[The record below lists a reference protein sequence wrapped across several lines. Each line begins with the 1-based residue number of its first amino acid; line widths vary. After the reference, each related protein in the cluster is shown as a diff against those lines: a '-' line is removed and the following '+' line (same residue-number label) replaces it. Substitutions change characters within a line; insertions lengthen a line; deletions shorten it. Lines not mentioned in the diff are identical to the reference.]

1 MTEHSAS
8 QSRRTRGGLLAG
20 LLLGS
25 VLATVAIGLLLWSYT
40 TASLLAFLR
49 SPLAAMRTSIDVSQS
64 TVVEQIQRL
73 QRLETVRF
81 NMEKIVS
88 GERESEYLPKWL
100 VGDRLLLVVE
110 GEAVA
115 GVDLGKLRPED
126 VTVTGRRVT
135 VLLPQAELFSTRI
148 DNEKTR
154 VYSRQT
160 GLFSS
165 LDPQLESEVRREA
178 ERQLRLAALQGKIL
192 DHANDNA
199 RTTLASFLHG
209 LGFDQVE
216 LRSR

>member
-1 MTEHSAS
+1 MPDHSAS
-8 QSRRTRGGLLAG
+8 PGRRTRGGLLAG
-20 LLLGS
+20 LLLGV

-40 TASLLAFLR
+40 SASLLAFLR
-49 SPLAAMRTSIDVSQS
+49 SPLAAMRTRIDVSQS

-88 GERESEYLPKWL
+88 GERESDYLPKWL

-115 GVDLGKLRPED
+115 GVDLGKLRRED
-126 VTVTGRRVT
+126 VTVTGRHVT

-199 RTTLASFLHG
+199 RTTLTSFLRG

>member
-1 MTEHSAS
+1 MSDHSAIE
-8 QSRRTRGGLLAG
+8 SRRARGGLLAG
-20 LLLGS
+20 LLLGIF
-25 VLATVAIGLLLWSYT
+25 LATAAIGLLLWSYT
-40 TASLLAFLR
+40 GASLMTFLL
-49 SPLAAMRTSIDVSQS
+49 SPLAAMRTRIDVSQP
-64 TVVEQIQRL
+64 TVVQQIQRL

-88 GERESEYLPKWL
+88 GERENVYLPKWL

-154 VYSRQT
+154 VYSRET

-165 LDPQLESEVRREA
+165 LDPQLETEVRREA
-178 ERQLRLAALQGKIL
+178 ERQLREAALQGKIL

-199 RTTLASFLHG
+199 RNTLTSFLHG

-216 LRSR
+216 LR

>member
-1 MTEHSAS
+1 MADHSS
-8 QSRRTRGGLLAG
+8 IESRRTRGGLLAG
-20 LLLGS
+20 LLLGM
-25 VLATVAIGLLLWSYT
+25 VLATAAIGLLLWSYT
-40 TASLLAFLR
+40 GASLMAFLR
-49 SPLAAMRTSIDVSQS
+49 SPLTAMRTRIDVSQP
-64 TVVEQIQRL
+64 TVVQQIQRL

-81 NMEKIVS
+81 SMEKIVS
-88 GERESEYLPKWL
+88 GERENEYLPKWL

-115 GVDLGKLRPED
+115 GVDLSKLRPED
-126 VTVTGRRVT
+126 VTVTGRRVS

-148 DNEKTR
+148 DNQKTR
-154 VYSRQT
+154 VYSRET

-178 ERQLRLAALQGKIL
+178 ERQLREAAVQGKIL

-199 RTTLASFLHG
+199 RTTLTSFLRG

-216 LRSR
+216 LR

>member
-1 MTEHSAS
+1 MSDHSS
-8 QSRRTRGGLLAG
+8 IESRRTRGGLLAG
-20 LLLGS
+20 LLLGM
-25 VLATVAIGLLLWSYT
+25 VLATAAIGLLLWSYT
-40 TASLLAFLR
+40 GASLMAFLR
-49 SPLAAMRTSIDVSQS
+49 SPLTAMRTRIDVSQP
-64 TVVEQIQRL
+64 TVVQQIQRL

-88 GERESEYLPKWL
+88 GERDNEYLPKWL

-115 GVDLGKLRPED
+115 GVDLSKLRPDD

-135 VLLPQAELFSTRI
+135 VLLPQAEIFSTRI

-154 VYSRQT
+154 VYSRET

-165 LDPQLESEVRREA
+165 LDPHLESEVRREA
-178 ERQLRLAALQGKIL
+178 ERQLREAAVQAKIL

-199 RTTLASFLHG
+199 RTTLTSFLRG

-216 LRSR
+216 LR

>member
-1 MTEHSAS
+1 MSDHTSIE
-8 QSRRTRGGLLAG
+8 RGRTRGGLLAG
-20 LLLGS
+20 LLLGM
-25 VLATVAIGLLLWSYT
+25 VLATAAIGLLLWSYT
-40 TASLLAFLR
+40 SASLLAFLR
-49 SPLAAMRTSIDVSQS
+49 SPLAAMRTRIDVSQP
-64 TVVEQIQRL
+64 TVVQQIQRL

-81 NMEKIVS
+81 SMEKIVS
-88 GERESEYLPKWL
+88 GERENEYLPKWL

-126 VTVTGRRVT
+126 VIVTGRRVT

-178 ERQLRLAALQGKIL
+178 ERQLRDAAVQAKIL
-192 DHANDNA
+192 DHANENA
-199 RTTLASFLHG
+199 RTTLTSFLRG

-216 LRSR
+216 VR